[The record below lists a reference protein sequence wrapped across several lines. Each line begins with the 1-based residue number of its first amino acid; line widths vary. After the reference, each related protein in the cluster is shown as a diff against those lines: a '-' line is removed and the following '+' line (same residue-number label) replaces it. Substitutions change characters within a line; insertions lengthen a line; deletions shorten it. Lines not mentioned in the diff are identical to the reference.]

1 MSKSHPQQWSI
12 NDQVVRP
19 DEEIVEQF
27 KDYPTTQ
34 IADSGGPVSVMSP
47 AIGHVAGDVEVCGPA
62 TTLWTKPGDI
72 LFPLKSPDVVQP
84 GDVVVID
91 GGGREDAAVVGD
103 ILSATLSGLGCQGV
117 IVDGAVRDLG
127 GIDEVGLPVYA
138 RGAYPT
144 TGSVQ
149 GPGAI
154 NVPIQCGGVIVNPG
168 DLVRADR
175 SGIVVVPREHVREVL
190 ELTRAVDRR
199 ETEWRAAVNGGATL
213 PGATGVDDLIR
224 NLRDAT
230 ETPAP

>member
-1 MSKSHPQQWSI
+1 MSKSHPHQWSI

-19 DEEIVEQF
+19 DQDVVEQF

-34 IADSGGPVSVMSP
+34 IADSGGPVSVMRP
-47 AIGHVAGDVEVCGPA
+47 GIGHLAGDVEVCGPA

-84 GDVVVID
+84 GDVVVVD

-117 IVDGAVRDLG
+117 IVDGAIRDLD

-144 TGSVQ
+144 TGSIQ

-154 NVPIQCGGVIVNPG
+154 NVPIQCGGVLVNPG

-175 SGIVVVPREHVREVL
+175 SGVVVVPREHVREVL
-190 ELTRAVDRR
+190 ELTKAVDQH
-199 ETEWRAAVNGGATL
+199 ETEWRAAVKAGATL
-213 PGATGVDDLIR
+213 PSATGVDDLIR
-224 NLRDAT
+224 SLRDAV